1 MSLTIFDD
9 IYHEIRKRNTSG
21 GFKAVP
27 YSDEF
32 IKYTAGYYGLSM
44 ELIKNIIQI
53 LINSHKIFSIEII
66 AEDKVRDIA
75 HVEGYVVCDLVIL
88 RKLKSFYQSELIIQ
102 YENEFHKRLMVHQ
115 VVKEIFPML
124 HSLNNTDIGKVAN
137 LAIMLEELERFMEKH
152 YEEFTEEWKAKRLA
166 YEISLSNIDTQL
178 EQKVEKQKVVS
189 KPSSQVVLKDRRKK
203 RVVDAPQYNEFIDK
217 SKSYPLE
224 RIFQIYGID
233 FFLRVQLR
241 NYKFDYLKELVETKK
256 IKRKSDLLLL
266 KNMLNAVLHNRNS
279 DHNLA
284 QYEDAIYELMQT
296 VNHHLFVER
305 DF

>member
-32 IKYTAGYYGLSM
+32 IKYAAGYYGLSM

-266 KNMLNAVLHNRNS
+266 KNMLNAVLHNRNG

>member
-32 IKYTAGYYGLSM
+32 IKYAAGYYGLSM
-44 ELIKNIIQI
+44 ELIHNIIQI

-137 LAIMLEELERFMEKH
+137 LAIRLEELERFMEKH

-178 EQKVEKQKVVS
+178 ERKVEKQKVAGR
-189 KPSSQVVLKDRRKK
+189 SSSPGELKDRRKK

-241 NYKFDYLKELVETKK
+241 NYKFDYLKELVGTKK

>member
-1 MSLTIFDD
+1 
-9 IYHEIRKRNTSG
+9 
-21 GFKAVP
+21 
-27 YSDEF
+27 
-32 IKYTAGYYGLSM
+32 
-44 ELIKNIIQI
+44 
-53 LINSHKIFSIEII
+53 
-66 AEDKVRDIA
+66 
-75 HVEGYVVCDLVIL
+75 
-88 RKLKSFYQSELIIQ
+88 
-102 YENEFHKRLMVHQ
+102 MVHQ

-178 EQKVEKQKVVS
+178 ERKVEKQKVVS
-189 KPSSQVVLKDRRKK
+189 KPSSPVVLKDRRKK

-266 KNMLNAVLHNRNS
+266 KNMLNAVLHNRNG
-279 DHNLA
+279 DHNLS

>member
-178 EQKVEKQKVVS
+178 ERKVEKQKVAGR
-189 KPSSQVVLKDRRKK
+189 SSSPGELKDRRKK

>member
-115 VVKEIFPML
+115 VVKEIFPL
-124 HSLNNTDIGKVAN
+124 LRSLNNTDIGKVAN

-178 EQKVEKQKVVS
+178 ERKVEKQKVAGR
-189 KPSSQVVLKDRRKK
+189 SSSPGELKDRRKK

-241 NYKFDYLKELVETKK
+241 NYKFDYLKELVGTKK

>member
-32 IKYTAGYYGLSM
+32 IKYAAGYYGLSM
-44 ELIKNIIQI
+44 ELIHNIIQI

-178 EQKVEKQKVVS
+178 ERKVEKQKVVS
-189 KPSSQVVLKDRRKK
+189 KPSSPVVLKDRRKK

-241 NYKFDYLKELVETKK
+241 NYKFDYLKELVGTKK

>member
-115 VVKEIFPML
+115 VVKEIFPL
-124 HSLNNTDIGKVAN
+124 LRSLNNTDIGKVAN

-178 EQKVEKQKVVS
+178 ERKVEKQKVAGR
-189 KPSSQVVLKDRRKK
+189 SSSPGELKDRRKK

>member
-124 HSLNNTDIGKVAN
+124 HSFNNTDIGKVAN

-178 EQKVEKQKVVS
+178 ERKVEKQKVAG
-189 KPSSQVVLKDRRKK
+189 KASSPVELKYRRKK

-241 NYKFDYLKELVETKK
+241 NYKFDYLKELVGTKK

>member
-178 EQKVEKQKVVS
+178 ERKVEKQKVAGR
-189 KPSSQVVLKDRRKK
+189 SSSPGELKDRRKK

-241 NYKFDYLKELVETKK
+241 NYKFDYLKELVGTKK

>member
-32 IKYTAGYYGLSM
+32 IKYAAGYYGLSM

-124 HSLNNTDIGKVAN
+124 RSLNNTDIGKVAN

-178 EQKVEKQKVVS
+178 ERKVEKQKVAGR
-189 KPSSQVVLKDRRKK
+189 SSSPGGLKDRRKK

-241 NYKFDYLKELVETKK
+241 NYKFDYLKELVGTKK